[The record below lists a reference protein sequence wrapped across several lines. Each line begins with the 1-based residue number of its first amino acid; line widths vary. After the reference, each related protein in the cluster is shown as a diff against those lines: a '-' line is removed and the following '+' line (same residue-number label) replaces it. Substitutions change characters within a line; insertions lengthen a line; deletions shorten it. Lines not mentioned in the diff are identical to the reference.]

1 MKHFMVKMTG
11 VCNILENVLLIY
23 LEVKDHNTKFQQY
36 VLDVKDHKN
45 KFHQCVP
52 RVKCWK

>member
-1 MKHFMVKMTG
+1 MKHFMVKVTG
-11 VCNILENVLLIY
+11 VCDILENVLLIY
-23 LEVKDHNTKFQQY
+23 LEVKDHNTKFQQC

>member
-23 LEVKDHNTKFQQY
+23 LEVKDHNTKFQQC
-36 VLDVKDHKN
+36 VLDVKIIKISFTN
-45 KFHQCVP
+45 VF
-52 RVKCWK
+52 RG